1 MLDLLVKCL
10 KDQAEKTIVRDR
22 KTDHAI
28 IAAQTVE
35 LQNFGLSI
43 TLFREEGTKLGHW
56 YAPKP
61 PQRAYYL
68 KVASTVRRDA
78 GKRDSFIQVAQD
90 LAKRVF
96 QPYEGSVWIDRE
108 DKNPFRKKLDLEYYL
123 FCDENW
129 QPVKEFF
136 TTNFNTMLTQQH
148 LRGLLKEETY
158 PVITGDEP
166 IAFGDDKL

>member
-1 MLDLLVKCL
+1 MLDLLVSCL

-22 KTDHAI
+22 KTDQAI

-35 LQNFGLSI
+35 LRNFGLSI

-61 PQRAYYL
+61 PQRVYYL

-90 LAKRVF
+90 LAKRIF
-96 QPYEGSVWIDRE
+96 QSQEDGVWVGNE
-108 DKNPFRKKLDLEYYL
+108 NKNPFRKKLDLEYYL

-129 QPVKEFF
+129 QPIKAFY
-136 TTNFNTMLTQQH
+136 TTNFNTMLTQQL
-148 LRGLLKEETY
+148 LRCPFKEETY